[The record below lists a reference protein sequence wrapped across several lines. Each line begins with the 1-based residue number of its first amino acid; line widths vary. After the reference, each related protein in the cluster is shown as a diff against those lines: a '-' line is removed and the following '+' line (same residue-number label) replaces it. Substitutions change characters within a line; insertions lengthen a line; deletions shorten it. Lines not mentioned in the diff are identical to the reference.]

1 MLQVVLG
8 LGNSPDEMKQTYL
21 FSCLFYGMFMYL
33 LFGLSMYYV
42 MTQESDVL
50 GLPSYVIR
58 IATAGSVLCYFL
70 AAALH
75 GEFSAI
81 ALTFF
86 QYMFMLPTYMNIFA
100 IYSFC
105 NIHDISWGTK
115 GNDDIG
121 SVADGHG
128 VGIDTSAGASAGLDH
143 EQLTAN
149 RKQQQLMIEAAKR
162 ENV

>member
-1 MLQVVLG
+1 
-8 LGNSPDEMKQTYL
+8 
-21 FSCLFYGMFMYL
+21 
-33 LFGLSMYYV
+33 
-42 MTQESDVL
+42 
-50 GLPSYVIR
+50 VIR
-58 IATAGSVLCYFL
+58 IATVGSVGCYFL

-115 GNDDIG
+115 GNDDASSG
-121 SVADGHG
+121 GHG
-128 VGIDTSAGASAGLDH
+128 GVGVDTSLGAGAGLDH
-143 EQLTAN
+143 EQAEAN
-149 RKQQQLMIEAAKR
+149 RKQQELMVKAAAR
-162 ENV
+162 EKAMMVSRRGGVGVKLVRFGAGDGM